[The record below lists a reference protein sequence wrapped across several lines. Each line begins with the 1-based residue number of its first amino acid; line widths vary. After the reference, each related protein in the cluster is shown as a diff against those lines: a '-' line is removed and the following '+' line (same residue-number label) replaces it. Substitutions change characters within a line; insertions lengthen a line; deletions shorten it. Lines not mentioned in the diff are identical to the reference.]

1 MGMTDSDN
9 AKLDARLART
19 LGPDAEDTAALSRA
33 VLTRL
38 AGPEAP
44 RRPPLAEVL
53 AAPLPVTGLMSGLLL
68 FAVALGYRVAPVDLD
83 EVTAL
88 VQLLG
93 PGF

>member
-1 MGMTDSDN
+1 MTPEDDDL
-9 AKLDARLART
+9 LDARLAQG
-19 LGPDAEDTAALSRA
+19 LGPTADDTAALSRA

-38 AGPEAP
+38 AAP
-44 RRPPLAEVL
+44 DPLRRAPLAEVL
-53 AAPLPVTGLMSGLLL
+53 AAPLPATGLMLGLLIL
-68 FAVALGYRVAPVDLD
+68 AAALGYALAPIDLD

>member
-1 MGMTDSDN
+1 MTPVDDDL
-9 AKLDARLART
+9 LDARLAQT
-19 LGPDAEDTAALSRA
+19 LGPDADDTAALSRA

-38 AGPEAP
+38 AAP
-44 RRPPLAEVL
+44 DPLRRAPLAEVL
-53 AAPLPVTGLMSGLLL
+53 VAPLPATGLMLGLLIL
-68 FAVALGYRVAPVDLD
+68 AATLGYTVAPVDLD

>member
-1 MGMTDSDN
+1 MTPEDDDH
-9 AKLDARLART
+9 LDARLAQT
-19 LGPDAEDTAALSRA
+19 LGPKADDTAALSRA

-44 RRPPLAEVL
+44 RRAPLSEVL
-53 AAPLPVTGLMSGLLL
+53 VAPLPATGLMFGLLL
-68 FAVALGYRVAPVDLD
+68 LAAALGYGIAPDDFD

-93 PGF
+93 LGF

>member
-1 MGMTDSDN
+1 MTPKDDDL
-9 AKLDARLART
+9 LDARLAQT
-19 LGPDAEDTAALSRA
+19 LGPKADDTTGLSRA

-38 AGPEAP
+38 AAQDAP

-53 AAPLPVTGLMSGLLL
+53 VAPLPATGLMFGLLL
-68 FAVALGYRVAPVDLD
+68 LAVTLGYAVAPVELD

-88 VQLLG
+88 IQLLG

>member
-1 MGMTDSDN
+1 MTPEDDDL
-9 AKLDARLART
+9 LDARLART
-19 LGPDAEDTAALSRA
+19 LGPDADDTAALSRA

-38 AGPEAP
+38 AAPEAS
-44 RRPPLAEVL
+44 RRAPLAEVL
-53 AAPLPVTGLMSGLLL
+53 VAPLPATGLLFGLLL
-68 FAVALGYRVAPVDLD
+68 LALAMGYGLAPADLD

>member
-1 MGMTDSDN
+1 MTPEDDDL
-9 AKLDARLART
+9 LDARLAQT
-19 LGPDAEDTAALSRA
+19 LGPDADDTAALSRA

-38 AGPEAP
+38 AAPETT
-44 RRPPLAEVL
+44 RRAPLAEVMV
-53 AAPLPVTGLMSGLLL
+53 APLPATGLMFGLLL
-68 FAVALGYRVAPVDLD
+68 LALALGYGVAPVDLD

>member
-1 MGMTDSDN
+1 MTPEDDDL
-9 AKLDARLART
+9 LDARLAQT
-19 LGPDAEDTAALSRA
+19 LGPKADDTAALSRA

-38 AGPEAP
+38 ATPETP
-44 RRPPLAEVL
+44 RRAALAEVL
-53 AAPLPVTGLMSGLLL
+53 VAPLPATGLMFGLFLL
-68 FAVALGYRVAPVDLD
+68 AVALGYGVVPVDLD